1 MSKYIN
7 ISAIEKKTSNAIET
21 LLISML
27 LVITCQLSAQ
37 NSINIDTKT
46 SLGKTS
52 PYIFG
57 QFIEYMGRDI
67 EGGIYDPKSALSN
80 ADGIRLDV
88 LEKAKELAPTMI
100 RFPGGTFVKTFH
112 WMDGVG
118 ARDQRRPSKNL
129 IWGGINTF
137 QFGTCEFIEYC
148 RAIGCEPVL
157 VVNIA
162 TGTPDEAANWVEYCN
177 GTEDTYFANLRR
189 SHGYPEPFNV
199 KYWAL
204 GNEEAAEPDAGRHQ
218 DPQKYVTDMW
228 HFIKLMKLTDPSIE
242 LIADG
247 ERGLPEWNKTVIK
260 GMDGAINYI
269 SFHAYVGTDSG
280 HPYSIFHKINNVEK
294 DLNEFHQLMKANSS
308 DVVTNWKKWYR
319 FPARTQPLKMAIDEW
334 GIWEYQD
341 PPYGTTNT
349 YEWRHALA
357 TAYFLNA
364 FLRCADFVGM
374 ANWAQMVNI
383 LAPIMTNEQ
392 TSIRQTVFY
401 PIKEYRAHAL
411 GEVVKAEATSPSID
425 GDLQALNVVC
435 SIDRTSGR
443 LSLFVVNL
451 SPKTVKASF
460 NIDGKESALVEDVI
474 TLTGERIDAKNVLS
488 VPDKDVVSVR
498 TEKLTKRLRDFS
510 FSAESVQIL
519 SIRL

>member
-1 MSKYIN
+1 MGQ
-7 ISAIEKKTSNAIET
+7 
-21 LLISML
+21 
-27 LVITCQLSAQ
+27 V
-37 NSINIDTKT
+37 
-46 SLGKTS
+46 S

-67 EGGIYDPKSALSN
+67 EGGIYDPQSPLSDAN
-80 ADGIRLDV
+80 GIRQDV
-88 LEKAKELAPTMI
+88 LDKARELAPTMI

-118 ARDQRRPSKNL
+118 PRDQRRPSKNL

-177 GTEDTYFANLRR
+177 GTEDTYYANLRR

-204 GNEEAAEPDAGRHQ
+204 GNEEAADADPGRHQ
-218 DPQKYVTDMW
+218 DPKKYVTDMW
-228 HFIKLMKLTDPSIE
+228 HFIKLMKLTDPTIE

-247 ERGLPEWNKTVIK
+247 ERGLPEWNKTVLR
-260 GMDGAINYI
+260 GLDGAVDYI
-269 SFHAYVGTDSG
+269 SFHAYVSTGG
-280 HPYSIFHKINNVEK
+280 QPYSIYRGINRLEEELCEFN
-294 DLNEFHQLMKANSS
+294 DLIRANSQDS
-308 DVVTNWKKWYR
+308 VTTWKKWYR
-319 FPARTQPLKMAIDEW
+319 FPARTKPVQVALDEW

-357 TAYFLNA
+357 TACFLNTI
-364 FLRCADFVGM
+364 LRSARFVGM
-374 ANWAQMVNI
+374 ANWAQMVSI
-383 LAPIMTNEQ
+383 LAPIMVNDE

-401 PIKEYRAHAL
+401 PLREYRAKAL
-411 GEVVKAEATSPSID
+411 GEAIAASVVAPTVD
-425 GDLQALNVVC
+425 GDLATLNVVGT
-435 SIDRTSGR
+435 IDREKDEIV
-443 LSLFVVNL
+443 LFVVNI
-451 SPKTVKASF
+451 SPKPVKASL
-460 NIDGKESALVEDVI
+460 NILGRQKAIVEDI
-474 TLTGERIDAKNVLS
+474 TTLTATSINAKNRLS
-488 VPDKDVVSVR
+488 EPDKDAVSISS
-498 TEKLTKRLRDFS
+498 KILRKQLRELS
-510 FSAESVQIL
+510 LPAESIQIIHMKL
-519 SIRL
+519 

>member
-1 MSKYIN
+1 MRKTKKWFQPRHLSFVIMALMSIGCIQAQENN
-7 ISAIEKKTSNAIET
+7 IT
-21 LLISML
+21 
-27 LVITCQLSAQ
+27 
-37 NSINIDTKT
+37 IDTQK
-46 SLGKTS
+46 SLGQAS
-52 PYIFG
+52 PYIYG

-67 EGGIYDPKSALSN
+67 EGGIYDAGSPLSDAN
-80 ADGIRLDV
+80 GIRQDV

-118 ARDQRRPSKNL
+118 PKNERRPSKNL

-157 VVNIA
+157 VVNLS
-162 TGTPDEAANWVEYCN
+162 TGSPDEAANWVEYCN
-177 GTEDTYFANLRR
+177 GTENTYYANLRR
-189 SHGYPEPFNV
+189 SHGYEEPFNV

-218 DPQKYVTDMW
+218 DPDKYVTDVW

-247 ERGLPEWNKTVIK
+247 ERGIPEWNKTILK
-260 GMDGAINYI
+260 GLDGAINYI
-269 SFHAYVGTDSG
+269 SFHGYVGTDG
-280 HPYSIFHKINNVEK
+280 NRPYSVFHKIDDVER
-294 DLNEFHQLMKANSS
+294 DLGAMNELVKENSQNP
-308 DVVTNWKKWYR
+308 VTTWKKWYR
-319 FPARTQPLKMAIDEW
+319 FPVREKPVKIAVDEW

-364 FLRCADFVGM
+364 MLRCADFVGM

-383 LAPIMTNEQ
+383 LAPIMTNEK

-401 PIKEYRAHAL
+401 PLKEYRKNTLAEVIPSESTSPVVDGSLHAL
-411 GEVVKAEATSPSID
+411 NTVAT
-425 GDLQALNVVC
+425 
-435 SIDRTSGR
+435 IDREKGEIA
-443 LSLFVVNL
+443 LFVINL
-451 SPKTVKASF
+451 SPKDVKASV
-460 NIDGKESALVEDVI
+460 NVKGWNNAVVKERI
-474 TLTGERIDAKNVLS
+474 GLTGSSLDAKNTLAN
-488 VPDKDVVSVR
+488 PDVNVVKVE
-498 TEKLTKRLRDFS
+498 TEQSGKRLKELTF
-510 FSAESVQIL
+510 AGESIQIL
-519 SIRL
+519 RISTK

>member
-1 MSKYIN
+1 M
-7 ISAIEKKTSNAIET
+7 AAV
-21 LLISML
+21 LMAAAG
-27 LVITCQLSAQ
+27 VSAQ
-37 NSINIDTKT
+37 DNSISIDTRQ
-46 SLGKTS
+46 SLGKAS
-52 PYIFG
+52 PYIYG

-67 EGGIYDPKSALSN
+67 EGGIYDPNSPLSDAN
-80 ADGIRLDV
+80 GIRQDV

-118 ARDQRRPSKNL
+118 PRDQRRPSKNL

-177 GTEDTYFANLRR
+177 GTEDTYYANLRR
-189 SHGYPEPFNV
+189 SHGYPEPFGV

-218 DPQKYVTDMW
+218 DPNKYVTDMW
-228 HFIKLMKLTDPSIE
+228 HFIKLMKLTDPSIK

-247 ERGLPEWNKTVIK
+247 ERGIPEWNKTVMK
-260 GMDGAINYI
+260 GLNGAIDYI
-269 SFHAYVGTDSG
+269 SYHGYVGTDSG
-280 HPYSIFHKINNVEK
+280 KPYSIFHKIDRVERE
-294 DLNEFHQLMKANSS
+294 LGEFHELMKSYS
-308 DVVTNWKKWYR
+308 EDSVTNWKKWYR
-319 FPARTQPLKMAIDEW
+319 FPARREPLKLAVDEW

-357 TAYFLNA
+357 TAYYLNA
-364 FLRCADFVGM
+364 LLRSCSFVGM

-383 LAPIMTNEQ
+383 LAPIMVDERS
-392 TSIRQTVFY
+392 SIRQTVFY
-401 PIKEYRAHAL
+401 PLKEYRANTL
-411 GEVVKAEATSPSID
+411 GEVVRTETVSPPVD
-425 GDLQALNVVC
+425 GKLEALNAV
-435 SIDRTSGR
+435 STIDRESGDV
-443 LSLFVVNL
+443 SLFVVNL
-451 SPKTVKASF
+451 SPHPVKAALWV
-460 NIDGKESALVEDVI
+460 DGKRGALVKQTI
-474 TLTGERIDAKNVLS
+474 TLTGDRLDAKNCLAE
-488 VPDKDVVSVR
+488 PDKNVVGVKTSTVVKRQQNLDVPAASV
-498 TEKLTKRLRDFS
+498 LIVRL
-510 FSAESVQIL
+510 
-519 SIRL
+519 

>member
-1 MSKYIN
+1 M
-7 ISAIEKKTSNAIET
+7 KKLGTIT
-21 LLISML
+21 LLLSL
-27 LVITCQLSAQ
+27 ACQLSAQ
-37 NSINIDTKT
+37 NSIRIDTQT
-46 SLGKTS
+46 SLGKVS
-52 PYIFG
+52 PGIFG

-67 EGGIYDPKSALSN
+67 EGGIYDPQSSLSDAN
-80 ADGIRLDV
+80 GIRQDV
-88 LEKAKELAPTMI
+88 LAKAKELAPTMI

-118 ARDQRRPSKNL
+118 PRSERRPSKNL

-177 GTEDTYFANLRR
+177 GTENTYYANLRR

-218 DPQKYVTDMW
+218 APQKYVTDTW
-228 HFIKLMKLTDPSIE
+228 HFIKLMKLTDPTIE
-242 LIADG
+242 LIANG
-247 ERGLPEWNKTVIK
+247 ERGLPKWNKTVIK
-260 GMDGAINYI
+260 GLDGAVSYI
-269 SFHAYVGTDSG
+269 SFHAYVGTDG
-280 HPYSIFHKINNVEK
+280 GRPYSIFHKIDQVERE
-294 DLNEFHQLMKANSS
+294 LGEFHQLMKENSQ
-308 DVVTNWKKWYR
+308 DNVTNWKKWYR
-319 FPARTQPLKMAIDEW
+319 FPVRQQPLRVALDEW
-334 GIWEYQD
+334 GIWENQD

-357 TAYFLNA
+357 TAYFMNTI
-364 FLRCADFVGM
+364 LRCADFVGM

-401 PIKEYRAHAL
+401 PLREYRARTL
-411 GEVVKAEATSPSID
+411 GEMVKTEATSATVD
-425 GDLQALNVVC
+425 GDLQALNAVC
-435 SIDRTSGR
+435 SIDRTGGE

-451 SPKTVKASF
+451 SPKAVKAQF
-460 NIDGKESALVEDVI
+460 IIDGSDMVLVQEVT
-474 TLTGERIDAKNVLS
+474 TLTAESLNAKNVLS
-488 VPDKDVVSVR
+488 SPDKDVVSMK
-498 TEKLTKRLRDFS
+498 TEKPGKRFRDFT
-510 FSAESVQIL
+510 FAAESIQIL
-519 SIRL
+519 HIKQ

>member
-1 MSKYIN
+1 MNKVQ
-7 ISAIEKKTSNAIET
+7 T
-21 LLISML
+21 LFAL
-27 LVITCQLSAQ
+27 LAVACQLLAQ
-37 NSINIDTKT
+37 NSITIDTQT
-46 SLGKTS
+46 SLGKVS
-52 PYIFG
+52 PGIFG

-67 EGGIYDPKSALSN
+67 EGGIYDPQSTLSDAN
-80 ADGIRLDV
+80 GIRQDV
-88 LEKAKELAPTMI
+88 LAKAKELAPTMI

-118 ARDQRRPSKNL
+118 PRSERRSSKNL

-177 GTEDTYFANLRR
+177 GTDNTYYANLRR

-218 DPQKYVTDMW
+218 DPQKYVTDVW
-228 HFIKLMKLTDPSIE
+228 HFIKLMKENSQ
-242 LIADG
+242 
-247 ERGLPEWNKTVIK
+247 
-260 GMDGAINYI
+260 
-269 SFHAYVGTDSG
+269 DS
-280 HPYSIFHKINNVEK
+280 
-294 DLNEFHQLMKANSS
+294 
-308 DVVTNWKKWYR
+308 VTTWKKWYR
-319 FPARTQPLKMAIDEW
+319 FPARQQPLRVALDEW

-357 TAYFLNA
+357 TAYFMNTI
-364 FLRCADFVGM
+364 LRCADFVGM

-383 LAPIMTNEQ
+383 LAPIMTNGQ

-401 PIKEYRAHAL
+401 PLREYRAHTL
-411 GEVVKAEATSPSID
+411 GEMVKVEATSPAVD
-425 GDLQALNVVC
+425 GDLQALNAVC
-435 SIDRTSGR
+435 SIDRTSGE
-443 LSLFVVNL
+443 LTLFVVNL
-451 SPKTVKASF
+451 SPMAVKAQLA
-460 NIDGKESALVEDVI
+460 IDGSDKALVQEVT
-474 TLTGERIDAKNVLS
+474 TLTAERLDAKNVLS
-488 VPDKDVVSVR
+488 APDKDVVSVKI
-498 TEKLTKRLRDFS
+498 EKPGKRLRDFT
-510 FSAESVQIL
+510 FAPESIQIL
-519 SIRL
+519 HIKP